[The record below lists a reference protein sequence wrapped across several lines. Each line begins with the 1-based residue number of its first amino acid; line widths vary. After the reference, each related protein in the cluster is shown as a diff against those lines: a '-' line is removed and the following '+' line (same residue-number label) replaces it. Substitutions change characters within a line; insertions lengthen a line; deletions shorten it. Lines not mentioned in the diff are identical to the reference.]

1 MGLPPRTVTRQAL
14 AHGACLAVPLHV
26 WLLHADASIVRRL
39 LGAFLP
45 IAFGI
50 PDCRTAVDAS
60 GGWRLCGRVAGPT
73 TRTHAEASLAQLSSV
88 VAAGHGI
95 TPSDIDS
102 VPKYFP
108 LLLKVCSTRV
118 APSELQARAIS
129 HHRGGF
135 ESTPGF
141 FTPGLKQTDCMQPIR
156 TAVAELI
163 ARTSTTARLSS
174 LQALLALHAQIPP
187 PGQAAGLLDS
197 GCSGVMRGHR
207 NRAARPHA

>member
-26 WLLHADASIVRRL
+26 WLLHADASIARRL

-50 PDCRTAVDAS
+50 PDCRTAIDAS
-60 GGWRLCGRVAGPT
+60 GEWRLRGRVAGPT

-95 TPSDIDS
+95 TPADIDS

-118 APSELQARAIS
+118 APSEFQATAVS

-141 FTPGLKQTDCMQPIR
+141 FTPGLKVNR
-156 TAVAELI
+156 
-163 ARTSTTARLSS
+163 
-174 LQALLALHAQIPP
+174 LHAAHTHCCHRAHRANLHNGSLEQFASTACSARSNTTT
-187 PGQAAGLLDS
+187 GAG
-197 GCSGVMRGHR
+197 G
-207 NRAARPHA
+207 RAAR